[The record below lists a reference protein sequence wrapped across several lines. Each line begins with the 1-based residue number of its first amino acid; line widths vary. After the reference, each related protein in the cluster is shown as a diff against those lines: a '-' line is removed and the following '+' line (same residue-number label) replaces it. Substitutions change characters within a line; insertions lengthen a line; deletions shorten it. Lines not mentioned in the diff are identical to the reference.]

1 MTALALRPFVR
12 PLLITAA
19 DLLALLLLAVVAL
32 YLWPLDNDRLRPAA
46 RQLSYADAQ
55 ARITAAVDRQKA
67 DPTILPECR
76 SQALLHG
83 GATAKAVLLLHG
95 YHDCPVQ
102 YRDLAQRFY
111 KLGYNVY
118 VPLAPLHGNVDPHT
132 DADVRAQQ
140 LADYAGESM
149 DIVAALGAETG
160 IVGISGGGVL
170 ATYLTTTRPQ
180 QVRHLLAISPF
191 YRPAAGQ
198 APGVLIKPLLVLF
211 GFHLVPD
218 RINGN
223 DFSFAALS
231 QYLRLTALTRT
242 GGRLPKLSSVAVV
255 TSANDTF
262 IDRGFARKLPAEIAA
277 ANHLQLGEYEIP
289 AETGVGHDAV
299 GPEGL
304 RDHENDLYAR
314 YLDLYEGVTGAG

>member
-132 DADVRAQQ
+132 DADVRASSWPTMRRSRWTSWRRS
-140 LADYAGESM
+140 A
-149 DIVAALGAETG
+149 
-160 IVGISGGGVL
+160 
-170 ATYLTTTRPQ
+170 R
-180 QVRHLLAISPF
+180 
-191 YRPAAGQ
+191 RPA
-198 APGVLIKPLLVLF
+198 
-211 GFHLVPD
+211 
-218 RINGN
+218 
-223 DFSFAALS
+223 
-231 QYLRLTALTRT
+231 
-242 GGRLPKLSSVAVV
+242 SSA
-255 TSANDTF
+255 S
-262 IDRGFARKLPAEIAA
+262 PAA
-277 ANHLQLGEYEIP
+277 ACWP
-289 AETGVGHDAV
+289 PT
-299 GPEGL
+299 
-304 RDHENDLYAR
+304 
-314 YLDLYEGVTGAG
+314 